1 VYIYFEYFSPDHREE
16 PSSLKKLCV
25 DFSRWLAVDR
35 DGWEKEKKKEIL
47 FPRSSVEL
55 KANISLSSIWYV
67 NERYIVE

>member
-35 DGWEKEKKKEIL
+35 DGWEKRKEK
-47 FPRSSVEL
+47 R
-55 KANISLSSIWYV
+55 NSLSSIK
-67 NERYIVE
+67 R